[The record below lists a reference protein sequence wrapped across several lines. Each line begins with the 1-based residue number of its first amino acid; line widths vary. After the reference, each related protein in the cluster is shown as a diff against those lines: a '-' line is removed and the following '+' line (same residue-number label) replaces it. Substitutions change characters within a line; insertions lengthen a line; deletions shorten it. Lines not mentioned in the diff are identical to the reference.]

1 MKVLDLSAVVENTR
15 RLLATKQTLLHLQE
29 GITESLSRM
38 MLGLNVLDTDVTVL
52 SGVVNAL
59 SHPNYNISAG
69 SAYYNGE
76 IYEIPTWTG
85 TAGGGQVAILTLQT
99 TYRSGD
105 PVIYTDGSSQ
115 NTHSNRKL
123 VWSLGTSG
131 TGIKDYSQLVRLVTK
146 LDSLLGVTSQVA
158 AAIVTA
164 NAYTDTAVT
173 GLWDDRGSFSAAGGA
188 YPSSGGSGTA
198 GAILKGDIWTISVA
212 GTLPTGQVVEVGD
225 TVRAL
230 INTPGNTQANWA
242 ILQNNIGYVPVNK
255 AGDSMSGALAM
266 GSNKITG
273 LAAATN
279 NGDAVRFEQL
289 PTTAAGG
296 DLTGSYPNPTLA
308 SKYTKAGDSIQLLT
322 KVVDIGDWDMIATV
336 SVAFAHGINL
346 SKIRGISVIIRDDFD
361 TTYYVLPRE
370 DSGGGFAGKIDY
382 LTANVSLTRKA
393 GGDFANTDFNATGYN
408 RGWAFITYTA

>member
-38 MLGLNVLDTDVTVL
+38 MLGLNVLDADVTVL
-52 SGVVNAL
+52 SGVVNSL
-59 SHPNYNISAG
+59 SHPNYDISAG

-105 PVIYTDGSSQ
+105 PVLYTDASSQ

-188 YPSSGGSGTA
+188 YPTSANGGSGTA
-198 GAILKGDIWTISVA
+198 GAILKGDLWTISVA

-230 INTPGNTQANWA
+230 IDTPGNTQANWA

-255 AGDSMSGALAM
+255 SGDTMSGALAM

-273 LAAATN
+273 LAAATA

-289 PTTAAGG
+289 TMGIT
-296 DLTGSYPNPTLA
+296 D
-308 SKYTKAGDSIQLLT
+308 I
-322 KVVDIGDWDMIATV
+322 DIGDWDMDTV
-336 SVAFAHGINL
+336 LSVAVAHGIADFT
-346 SKIRGISVIIRDDFD
+346 KIRILCTIIRNDADNVHYQLD
-361 TTYYVLPRE
+361 QGNAM
-370 DSGGGFAGKIDY
+370 GGEAASIDATNIY
-382 LTANVSLTRKA
+382 LYMTVPSAFNT
-393 GGDFANTDFNATGYN
+393 TDFNATGYN
-408 RGWAFITYTA
+408 RGFITIWIAP

>member
-38 MLGLNVLDTDVTVL
+38 MLGLNVLDADVTVL

-76 IYEIPTWTG
+76 IYEIPTFSG

-164 NAYTDTAVT
+164 SPLAV
-173 GLWDDRGSFSAAGGA
+173 
-188 YPSSGGSGTA
+188 
-198 GAILKGDIWTISVA
+198 
-212 GTLPTGQVVEVGD
+212 
-225 TVRAL
+225 
-230 INTPGNTQANWA
+230 
-242 ILQNNIGYVPVNK
+242 
-255 AGDSMSGALAM
+255 
-266 GSNKITG
+266 
-273 LAAATN
+273 AAASP
-279 NGDAVRFEQL
+279 VILL
-289 PTTAAGG
+289 PPIAKAP
-296 DLTGSYPNPTLA
+296 DIVSPALFTGT
-308 SKYTKAGDSIQLLT
+308 
-322 KVVDIGDWDMIATV
+322 
-336 SVAFAHGINL
+336 
-346 SKIRGISVIIRDDFD
+346 
-361 TTYYVLPRE
+361 
-370 DSGGGFAGKIDY
+370 
-382 LTANVSLTRKA
+382 
-393 GGDFANTDFNATGYN
+393 
-408 RGWAFITYTA
+408 

>member
-38 MLGLNVLDTDVTVL
+38 MLGLNVLDADVTVL

-164 NAYTDTAVT
+164 NAYTDSAVT

-188 YPSSGGSGTA
+188 YPTSANGGSGAA

-225 TVRAL
+225 TIRAL

-255 AGDSMSGALAM
+255 AGDTMSGALAM

-273 LAAATN
+273 LAAATA

-289 PTTAAGG
+289 VGNISWQAPI
-296 DLTGSYPNPTLA
+296 N
-308 SKYTKAGDSIQLLT
+308 I
-322 KVVDIGDWDMIATV
+322 VDWNI
-336 SVAFAHGINL
+336 
-346 SKIRGISVIIRDDFD
+346 
-361 TTYYVLPRE
+361 YV
-370 DSGGGFAGKIDY
+370 SGGGSGSATKTVAHGLADYTKIRAVIVTLRNDSGSDFYYDALSGSSLLRADTTNIY
-382 LTANVSLTRKA
+382 LNSNLDFVGFSTT
-393 GGDFANTDFNATGYN
+393 GGYV
-408 RGWAFITYTA
+408 RGWITIGLTP